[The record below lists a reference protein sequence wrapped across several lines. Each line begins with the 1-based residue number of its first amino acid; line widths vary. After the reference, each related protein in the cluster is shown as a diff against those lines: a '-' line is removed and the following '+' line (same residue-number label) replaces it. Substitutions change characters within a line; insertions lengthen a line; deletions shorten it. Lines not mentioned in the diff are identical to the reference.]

1 MQVQQKAI
9 KILIF
14 SDLAILRQLSEIR
27 GHSTHKGFNSVIPKN
42 KNLENSKTQKQQL
55 KDRYIY
61 LVESCTTLKVKAMKR
76 YKQNKGRNSC
86 SDQICSN

>member
-42 KNLENSKTQKQQL
+42 KNLENSKATTKGQIQIPGRIL
-55 KDRYIY
+55 YN
-61 LVESCTTLKVKAMKR
+61 LESKSYETL
-76 YKQNKGRNSC
+76 
-86 SDQICSN
+86 